1 VSAPGAGYDEIG
13 SRTRQAWLRTSLG
26 AMAVTLLVLRGL
38 VLAGAATW
46 VMVAC
51 LAPAIVV
58 VTLAVLRSVRLQH
71 GESTAMRG
79 RMTVGLTASVGALA
93 LLAGAGAAAGLV
105 AR

>member
-1 VSAPGAGYDEIG
+1 VSTPGAGYDEIG

-38 VLAGAATW
+38 ALADAPAW
-46 VMVAC
+46 VMIAC
-51 LAPAIVV
+51 LVPGIVV
-58 VTLAVLRSVRLQH
+58 VMLAILRSVRLQH
-71 GESTAMRG
+71 GESESMPG
-79 RMTVGLTASVGALA
+79 RMTVGLAMSVAALA